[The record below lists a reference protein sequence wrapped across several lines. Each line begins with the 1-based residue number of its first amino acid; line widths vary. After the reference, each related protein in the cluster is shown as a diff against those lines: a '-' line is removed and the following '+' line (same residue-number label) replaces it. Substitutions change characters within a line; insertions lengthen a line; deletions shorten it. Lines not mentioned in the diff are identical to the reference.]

1 MKRKNLIASILCAAM
16 AVSSAAVPA
25 MADDAS
31 EASIT
36 YSDGKAVITSESG
49 EAGVLVY
56 AKYTDEVL
64 DGIELYP
71 VDPVNGS
78 AEISIDASEGG
89 KLMLWN
95 SVEDMVPQCDA
106 VDVEPEH
113 ADDGPIYLDTS
124 YSYEERAADLV
135 SRMTLEEKAAQLGYQ
150 APAIERLGVHEY
162 NYWMECLHGVAR
174 QGKATNYPAPLALS
188 NTWNRELIYQIAD
201 ETSTEARAKNN
212 RYNLSYYTPTIN
224 LARDPRWGRNE
235 ETYGED
241 PYLTGQLG
249 AEFVEGMQG
258 DDEQYTKIIATIKHF
273 AANNNERNRRGGSSL
288 MSEYNFR
295 NYYTKVFKNVT
306 EQVMPGAVMSS
317 YNATTITRNGEYL
330 YNYKPSASNSY
341 LLTDILRRNWGF
353 DGYVTTDCG
362 AGEDL
367 VTNEQYRLGA
377 LGSADEPDE
386 AYIAEALKSGMDLEC
401 NLSGGNRSTVLAA
414 DAVNNGY
421 ITEEELETVIYHLFL
436 QRFKT
441 GEFDEDAETYRGY
454 TDADIESDEHVATA
468 EEAAEESWVLLK
480 NDNGILP
487 LSDSV
492 KKVAVVGDLADDLVL
507 GDYTGTPEKTVTP
520 IEGITEVLGAKG
532 VEVRHVGA
540 VDETTPLYNI
550 KSISLVKEDGSRTE
564 LDLSQVQAVEG
575 MNEDFTEVTPQL
587 SAYIPNVDFEN
598 VVSVEIEMATGTMWG
613 GSLNIAYGQG
623 GPTVASVSSRH
634 TEDSDTYVVCS
645 GEYTGADGGYNGT
658 RDMYISATAATRE
671 FSPEEFAAELDWA
684 DVIIAYTGTIPKQDG
699 FGESDAAESNDREDI
714 DIPAHQTHVQPL
726 CDSEY
731 ADKTVVVMST
741 VGQMNVEPF
750 KDKCAAILWTSYNG
764 QTQGTALGRVLSG
777 DVNPSGHLTTTWYAN
792 SDVEKLE
799 LVNNAD
805 QTIDGI
811 TGKYTDYDIQAEDG
825 RPGNTYMYYTGTPV
839 YPFGYGLSYTDFT
852 YSGIRLDRDSVD
864 ANGSVTAE
872 ITVTNSGGRAGYEVV
887 QMYAAHPGAGEGL
900 MPKKQLQGFEKI
912 YLEPGESRTVAFTL
926 DMKDMYIFDEAA
938 QKDIVP
944 NGEYT
949 IYIGK
954 DSSDE
959 SNSARVNVSG
969 TLESKLK
976 TVKAMPDGVTLNG
989 LIAEDGT
996 ELEAKTVIDPRVSA
1010 VMSDETVLKDF
1021 EVVLTSSDPEVAQIE
1036 DGKVVSG
1043 VRGGTATI
1051 TASVTINGE
1060 TKTDEFPI
1068 VNVLALRPTSAE
1080 ISAAK
1085 EELAS
1090 VYGAYPE
1097 AAYSEENYEELTG
1110 IYNAALAG
1118 CDEAESTDELNA
1130 IVAEA
1135 AAAMQAV
1142 ELDALTESFKI
1153 ASENENVLIDGV
1165 IDYREGGIPP
1175 YSGGSGT
1182 ITNAAPYTVR
1192 LTANTADGD
1201 PVENAVWQLK
1211 RLDDSSRR
1219 AAEIDADTGELTIY
1233 GNGVIEVTAA
1243 DLENLTCARQVIYIN
1258 TQIEGEYADDSGGA
1272 DLTDSQGGASN
1283 GLDVGSSR
1291 DSWIEYK
1298 GVKLEM
1304 LESVLIRYS
1313 SKSDAADI
1321 NISLDKSTD
1330 ADKLIAAGTVEPT
1343 GAWNNWS
1350 TAEFTVNGDVIRK
1363 AGLDDNGCATIYI
1376 QTNRANLD
1384 YFKLTHTQVN
1394 DEVPYLIEGARNL
1407 ADGAME
1413 VNIRFRGSLPL
1424 EGILTA
1430 EPEGGEPATLAVDGT
1445 GRYRINTGASDNIS
1459 VELTVND
1466 AEGMP
1471 LSETV
1476 TQVYITP
1483 VPSTIVVYSLDSE
1496 DHDYTVL
1503 TGGADR
1509 EPYGVTVNGL
1519 SGYGSWTL
1527 ENASSAPYTYTDVNG
1542 NKYTYSFD
1550 HAWKAGSG
1558 GTSNR
1563 SLFFTP
1569 AGEGKVTVLF
1579 NGAVGRDMYIEQN
1592 GNRVTGTAAGS
1603 DVAFSME
1610 ITDTE
1615 NPVYVY
1621 GGSSNKNLYAII
1633 VEYYGGRGGGSELA
1647 GEDTE
1652 PVDEDIVIQTVSWGG
1667 EDNIELTRNPATGE
1681 TKVWQTI
1688 IGDQKIQLRTDVFE
1702 ETYEGYRYGDTFTI
1716 NSLAVYKDRIY
1727 AGCDDGIV
1735 IVFTTCSKCYQLKR
1749 VCGFDIKE
1757 LTIEGGVMTVTDGV
1771 STENIDMGDIG
1782 GDSIKAE
1789 EAMLLVS
1796 NGAVLI
1802 DVRDAEDYAAGH
1814 AEGSVNIP
1822 IDELDADALAAY
1834 DPDQTIIFTC
1844 YSGTRAAQAVRT
1856 AESLG
1861 YINVY
1866 NAGSV
1871 DDLV

>member
-1 MKRKNLIASILCAAM
+1 MKRKKMIASMLCAAILT
-16 AVSSAAVPA
+16 SSIAIPA
-25 MADDAS
+25 LADDES
-31 EASIT
+31 KASIT
-36 YSDGKAVITSESG
+36 YSDGKVVVTSEG
-49 EAGVLVY
+49 DEDAVLIN
-56 AKYTDEVL
+56 AKYSNEVL
-64 DGIELYP
+64 DGIEFYP
-71 VDPVNGS
+71 VDLSDGS
-78 AEISIDASEGG
+78 AEINIDASEGG

-95 SVEDMVPQCDA
+95 SIEDMVPQCDA
-106 VDVEPEH
+106 VDVEAEH
-113 ADDGPIYLDTS
+113 VPVYLDTS

-188 NTWNRELIYQIAD
+188 NTWNRDLVHQIAD

-249 AEFVEGMQG
+249 AEFVDGMQG

-295 NYYTKVFKNVT
+295 NYYTKVFKNVA

-330 YNYKPSASNSY
+330 YNYKPSSSNSY
-341 LLTDILRRNWGF
+341 LLTDMIRRNWGF

-367 VTNEQYRLGA
+367 VTNEQYKLGA
-377 LGSADEPDE
+377 LGSSDLPDE

-421 ITEEELETVIYHLFL
+421 MTEEELETTIYHLFL

-441 GEFDEDAETYRGY
+441 GEFDEDTETYRGY

-480 NDNGILP
+480 NDNNILP

-492 KKVAVVGDLADDLVL
+492 KKVAVVGDFADDLIL

-520 IEGITEVLGAKG
+520 IEGITQVLGAKDI
-532 VEVRHVGA
+532 EVRHVGA
-540 VDETTPLYNI
+540 LEDTTPLFNI
-550 KSISLVKEDGSRTE
+550 KSITLVKSDGTRTQ
-564 LDLSQVQAVEG
+564 LDLNKVQAVEG
-575 MNEDFTEVTPQL
+575 MNDDFTEITPQL
-587 SAYIPNVDFEN
+587 SAYIPDVNFEG
-598 VVSVEIEMATGTMWG
+598 VEAIEVEMMTGTMWG
-613 GSLNIAYGQG
+613 GSLNIGYGQEG
-623 GPTVASVSSRH
+623 TVAVVNSQP
-634 TEDSDTYVVCS
+634 TADGEYVVCS
-645 GEYTGADGGYNGT
+645 GAYTGADGGYNGT

-671 FSPEEFAAELDWA
+671 FSPEEFSAELDWA
-684 DVIIAYTGTIPKQDG
+684 DVIIAYAATIPKQDG
-699 FGESDAAESNDREDI
+699 FGDSDSAESNDREDI

-726 CDSEY
+726 CDSKY

-750 KDKCAAILWTSYNG
+750 KDKCAAMLWTSYNG
-764 QTQGTALGRVLSG
+764 QTQGTALGKVLSG

-799 LVNNAD
+799 LVNNTE

-811 TGKYTDYDIQAEDG
+811 TGKYTDYDLQAENG

-852 YSGIRLDRDSVD
+852 YSDMKIDKNSVD
-864 ANGSVTAE
+864 ANGSVTAQ
-872 ITVTNSGGRAGYEVV
+872 ITVTNNGSRAGAEVV
-887 QMYAAHPGAGEGL
+887 QMYVAHPGAGDG
-900 MPKKQLQGFEKI
+900 MTPKKQLQGFEKI
-912 YLEPGESRTVAFTL
+912 YLEPNESRTVTFTL
-926 DMKDMYIFDEAA
+926 NIKDMYIFDEAA
-938 QKDIVP
+938 QKDILP

-959 SNSARVNVSG
+959 SNSAMVNVSG
-969 TLESKLK
+969 ILESKIK
-976 TVKAMPDGVTLNG
+976 TVKAMPNGITLNG
-989 LIAEDGT
+989 LISEDGT
-996 ELEAKTVIDPRVSA
+996 DLEAKTVIDPRVSV
-1010 VMSDETVLKDF
+1010 VMSDETVADNF
-1021 EVVLTSSDPEVAQIE
+1021 EVVLTSSDPTVAEIK

-1043 VRGGTATI
+1043 LQSGTATI
-1051 TASVTINGE
+1051 TASVTIDGE
-1060 TKTDEFPI
+1060 TKTDEFPV
-1068 VNVLALRPTSAE
+1068 VNVLVLRPTSAE

-1085 EELAS
+1085 TELAA
-1090 VYGAYPE
+1090 VYSAYPE
-1097 AAYSEENYEELTG
+1097 EAYSKENYEELTG
-1110 IYNAALAG
+1110 IYNTALTN
-1118 CDEAESTDELNA
+1118 CDKAESTDDLSS
-1130 IVAEA
+1130 IVADA
-1135 AAAMQAV
+1135 VAAMKDV
-1142 ELDALTESFKI
+1142 ELDALTVSLTI

-1182 ITNAAPYTVR
+1182 ITNASAQTVQ
-1192 LTANTADGD
+1192 LTAETAEGD
-1201 PVENAVWQLK
+1201 PVGNVVWQLK
-1211 RLDDSSRR
+1211 RLDDSSRQV
-1219 AAEIDADTGELTIY
+1219 ASINADTGELTIY

-1272 DLTDSQGGASN
+1272 NLADIKNGASN
-1283 GLDVGSSR
+1283 GMNVGSSG
-1291 DSWIEYK
+1291 DSWMEYK

-1304 LESVLIRYS
+1304 LESILVRYS
-1313 SKSDAADI
+1313 NKSETAEI
-1321 NISLDKSTD
+1321 NISLDKSKSD
-1330 ADKLIAAGTVEPT
+1330 DKLIASGIVEPT
-1343 GAWNNWS
+1343 GGWANWS
-1350 TAEFTVNGDVIRK
+1350 NAEFTVNGDVIRN
-1363 AGLDDNGCATIYI
+1363 AELDENGCATVYI
-1376 QTNRANLD
+1376 QTNGANLD
-1384 YFKLTHTQVN
+1384 YFRLTHTQVN
-1394 DEVPYLIEGARNL
+1394 DEVPYLIESVRNL

-1413 VNIRFRGSLPL
+1413 AKIRFRGSSPL

-1430 EPEGGEPATLAVDGT
+1430 EPDGGETVSVEIDGT
-1445 GRYRINTGASDNIS
+1445 GTYRIDTGAADNTS
-1459 VELTVND
+1459 VKLTVND
-1466 AEGMP
+1466 AQGMP

-1476 TQVYITP
+1476 TQMYVTP
-1483 VPSTIVVYSLDSE
+1483 VASTIVVYSLDSK
-1496 DHDYTVL
+1496 DYDYTVL
-1503 TGGADR
+1503 TGGEDKT
-1509 EPYGVTVNGL
+1509 EYGVTVNGL
-1519 SGYGSWTL
+1519 SGYGNWTL
-1527 ENASSAPYTYTDVNG
+1527 TEASSAPYTYTDVNG
-1542 NKYTYSFD
+1542 NEYTYSFD

-1563 SLFFTP
+1563 NLFFTP
-1569 AGEGKVTVLF
+1569 TGEGKVTVLF
-1579 NGAVGRDMYIEQN
+1579 NGGVGRDMYIEQN
-1592 GNRVTGTAAGS
+1592 GTIVTGTATGS

-1610 ITDTE
+1610 LTDTE
-1615 NPVYVY
+1615 DPVYIY

-1633 VEYYGGRGGGSELA
+1633 VEYYSM
-1647 GEDTE
+1647 GENNAEAVEDVTE
-1652 PVDEDIVIQTVSWGG
+1652 PINEDVVIQTVSWGG
-1667 EDNIELTRNPATGE
+1667 EDNIELTKNPATGE

-1688 IGDQKIQLRTDVFE
+1688 IGDQKIQLSTDVFE
-1702 ETYEGYRYGDTFTI
+1702 ETYDGYKYGDKFNI

-1735 IVFTTCSKCYQLKR
+1735 IVFTTCNKCYQLKR
-1749 VCGFDIKE
+1749 VCDFDIKE
-1757 LTIEGGVMTVTDGV
+1757 LMIEDGVMTVTDGV
-1771 STENIDMGDIG
+1771 NTDTIDMGDIG
-1782 GDSIKAE
+1782 GDSIKPE
-1789 EAMLLVS
+1789 EAMLLVN

-1802 DVRDAEDYAAGH
+1802 DVRDAADYAAGH
-1814 AEGSVNIP
+1814 VEGSVNIP
-1822 IDELDADALAAY
+1822 INELNADSLDAY
-1834 DPDQTIIFTC
+1834 DLDQTLIFVC
-1844 YSGTRAAQAVRT
+1844 YSGTRAEQAVKT
-1856 AESLG
+1856 AEELG
-1861 YINVY
+1861 YIKVY
-1866 NAGSV
+1866 NAGNV
-1871 DDLV
+1871 DMLV